1 MRIKESYGHP
11 PIFIPTLFLKV
22 FAVILALVLVSFILI
37 STLHEPI
44 GMVDIVGTLICAPI
58 VTYLIHLW
66 LAPLE

>member
-1 MRIKESYGHP
+1 MRIKESYGQP
-11 PIFIPTLFLKV
+11 PVFIPAMFLKV
-22 FAVILALVLVSFILI
+22 FAVILALVLVSFVLI

-58 VTYLIHLW
+58 VAYLIHLW